1 MTSDERL
8 AAALG
13 TMGTGPARLDYR
25 DPDAIE
31 EELRE
36 LDRLGLNAES
46 IARIGRNTAEEE
58 EPATDPAV
66 QMLADARRRELS
78 PEAILADEELQKLG
92 GALRARSRVRRKKRT
107 LEAATR
113 LLGKK
118 PDRDFLKEEKPEER
132 ELSRREEA
140 EAEINAADA
149 KAFAEAVRKLDMADP
164 ASVGDVAA
172 LIDKFLGK
180 VQNAFNTMATSQT
193 DAAARRAGAK
203 ITELNNLRSQTQ
215 ALQSLTSGPARLTED
230 EAVKELAAT
239 SATNQGQILRVLKKL
254 PDAQTR
260 QSAFN
265 RYKVTLREVAGR
277 TEAAKAARE
286 NEGPPLP
293 DDQTAG
299 ADSAEPVNADAII
312 ANVQTLLDAMEAQQ
326 GATVL
331 PAEEQAFL
339 DETKIAPLLEA
350 GAFSVKM
357 PAGAPVENPIQP
369 ITSLEDFREARNLR
383 LPIVVSPEYAN
394 SLGEYINPLKA
405 QEALREG
412 TSDMAKAIKMYQG
425 AGEKTYAS
433 AFNAMLDQ
441 IDPAGKGTDEDFLT
455 RIKRGYGVED
465 AEAITKRGE
474 EQKVKLREAQE
485 ASLGKLP
492 DTRPTQLTTD
502 EISRRYM
509 QRLDTLTGGKLALAD
524 RPERFG
530 MRTLR
535 AQQAAIRG
543 RPDPTKAMR
552 RERFLDTED
561 EDEDEAG

>member
-1 MTSDERL
+1 MSTRGTYVKPPGAWEEFL
-8 AAALG
+8 AKALNEG
-13 TMGTGPARLDYR
+13 V
-25 DPDAIE
+25 E
-31 EELRE
+31 EE
-36 LDRLGLNAES
+36 S
-46 IARIGRNTAEEE
+46 
-58 EPATDPAV
+58 ATDPAM
-66 QMLADARRRELS
+66 QLLTDARRRELS
-78 PEAILADEELQKLG
+78 PSEAILADEELQKLG

-118 PDRDFLKEEKPEER
+118 PDREFLKEEKPEER
-132 ELSRREEA
+132 ELSRREEV
-140 EAEINAADA
+140 EADINANDA

-164 ASVGDVAA
+164 ASVGDVAG

-180 VQNAFNTMATSQT
+180 VQNAFNTMARSQT
-193 DAAARRAGAK
+193 DAAANRASAK

-230 EAVKELAAT
+230 EAVRELAAT
-239 SATNQGQILRVLKKL
+239 SATSQGQILRVLKKL

-260 QSAFN
+260 QAAFN
-265 RYKVTLREVAGR
+265 RYKATLREVAGR
-277 TEAAKAARE
+277 TEAARAARE
-286 NEGPPLP
+286 KEGPPLSG
-293 DDQTAG
+293 DQTAG
-299 ADSAEPVNADAII
+299 ADSAEPVNADATI

-326 GATVL
+326 GSTVL

-350 GAFSVKM
+350 GAFSIKM
-357 PAGAPVENPIQP
+357 PVKPPLRPEPPQP
-369 ITSLEDFREARNLR
+369 ITDLETFREARNLR

-433 AFNAMLDQ
+433 AFNAMLDRL
-441 IDPAGKGTDEDFLT
+441 DPAGKGTDEDFLT

-474 EQKVKLREAQE
+474 GQKVKLREAQE

-561 EDEDEAG
+561 EDEAG

>member
-1 MTSDERL
+1 MSTLIAADRADEL
-8 AAALG
+8 AKAFQAG
-13 TMGTGPARLDYR
+13 
-25 DPDAIE
+25 
-31 EELRE
+31 ELLSFE
-36 LDRLGLNAES
+36 GE
-46 IARIGRNTAEEE
+46 TAEEE

-66 QMLADARRRELS
+66 QLLTDARRRELS

-107 LEAATR
+107 LEAVTR

-140 EAEINAADA
+140 EADINANDA
-149 KAFAEAVRKLDMADP
+149 KAFAEAVRKLNMADP

-193 DAAARRAGAK
+193 DARSKRASAK
-203 ITELNNLRSQTQ
+203 ITELNNLRDHTQ
-215 ALQSLTSGPARLTED
+215 ALHDLTVGRPRMTKEV
-230 EAVKELAAT
+230 AVAELAGKTTAT
-239 SATNQGQILRVLKKL
+239 GVVGVLKKI
-254 PDAQTR
+254 PDAATR
-260 QSAFN
+260 REAFDA
-265 RYKVTLREVAGR
+265 YKETLRKVVTT
-277 TEAAKAARE
+277 TEEARE
-286 NEGPPLP
+286 AKRAVGKATGQESPPLGQEPGDEETAEQAVPSDADTIIQNIETQLDALEQEGEGSTLLSP
-293 DDQTAG
+293 DQQVLLDEAKIQPLIDGEAFSLVMPDGAVRPITQMEEWTRARAMG
-299 ADSAEPVNADAII
+299 LQVIVSPTYADSMGVY
-312 ANVQTLLDAMEAQQ
+312 LDPNKA
-326 GATVL
+326 
-331 PAEEQAFL
+331 
-339 DETKIAPLLEA
+339 
-350 GAFSVKM
+350 
-357 PAGAPVENPIQP
+357 
-369 ITSLEDFREARNLR
+369 REAL
-383 LPIVVSPEYAN
+383 E
-394 SLGEYINPLKA
+394 K
-405 QEALREG
+405 G

-441 IDPAGKGTDEDFLT
+441 IDPTGKGKDEDFLT

-465 AEAITKRGE
+465 PAAVTKRGK

-509 QRLDTLTGGKLALAD
+509 QRLDTLTGGKLALAE

-552 RERFLDTED
+552 RERFLGTED

>member
-1 MTSDERL
+1 MSFEKL
-8 AAALG
+8 AKAVYDSNQ
-13 TMGTGPARLDYR
+13 TGRAED
-25 DPDAIE
+25 E
-31 EELRE
+31 EESSA
-36 LDRLGLNAES
+36 DSAE
-46 IARIGRNTAEEE
+46 
-58 EPATDPAV
+58 
-66 QMLADARRRELS
+66 QLLADARRRELS
-78 PEAILADEELQKLG
+78 PILEDEELQKLG

-107 LEAATR
+107 LEAVTR

-118 PDRDFLKEEKPEER
+118 PDREFLKEEKPEER
-132 ELSRREEA
+132 ELSRREEV
-140 EAEINAADA
+140 EADINANDA

-164 ASVGDVAA
+164 ASVGDVAG

-180 VQNAFNTMATSQT
+180 VQNAFDTMARTQST
-193 DAAARRAGAK
+193 AAANRAGAK
-203 ITELNNLRSQTQ
+203 IKELNNLRDQTQ

-260 QSAFN
+260 QAAFE
-265 RYKVTLREVAGR
+265 RYKATLRKVVDR
-277 TEAAKAARE
+277 TEEAKKAGKAGD
-286 NEGPPLP
+286 GPPLP
-293 DDQTAG
+293 GDQTDD
-299 ADSAEPVNADAII
+299 ADSTGPVNADAII
-312 ANVQTLLDAMEAQQ
+312 DNVQDLLDTMKAQQ

-350 GAFSVKM
+350 GAFSIKM
-357 PAGAPVENPIQP
+357 PGQPVGPTTPPQP
-369 ITSLEDFREARNLR
+369 ITDLEAFREARNLR

-405 QEALREG
+405 QEALRKG
-412 TSDMAKAIKMYQG
+412 TSDMATAIKMYQG

-441 IDPAGKGTDEDFLT
+441 IDPTGKGKDEDFLT

-465 AEAITKRGE
+465 AEAITERGE
-474 EQKVKLREAQE
+474 EQKVKLRKAQE

-509 QRLDTLTGGKLALAD
+509 QRLDTLTGGKLALAE

-535 AQQAAIRG
+535 AQQAAIQG

-561 EDEDEAG
+561 EDEAG